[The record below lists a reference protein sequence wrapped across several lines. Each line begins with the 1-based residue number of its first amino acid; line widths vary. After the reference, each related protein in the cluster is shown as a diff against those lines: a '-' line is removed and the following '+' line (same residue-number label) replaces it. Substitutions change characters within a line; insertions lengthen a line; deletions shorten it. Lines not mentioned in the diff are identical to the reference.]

1 MPGERA
7 KDVLRQLCDLSKD
20 HASDIKDLMKYRE
33 NSAGGMMNTEFI
45 HVHPDQKVSEVFD
58 RLRAQGH
65 DIDMIYYLYVIDEKE
80 RLVGVFSLRDLLLAD
95 PSKQVKDIMLTEV
108 ISVLPTSSR
117 EEVANVLSRYDLLA
131 LPVVN
136 NENVILGIV
145 TFDDALEY
153 TLPEDIKSRLPANY
167 HRNRRTHKV

>member
-1 MPGERA
+1 MT
-7 KDVLRQLCDLSKD
+7 
-20 HASDIKDLMKYRE
+20 YRE

-45 HVHPDQKVSEVFD
+45 YIHPEQQISDVFAK
-58 RLRAQGH
+58 LRSFGH
-65 DIDMIYYLYVIDEKE
+65 DIDMIYYVYVLDEKE
-80 RLVGVFSLRDLLLAD
+80 RLVGVFSLRDMLLAD
-95 PSKQVKDIMLTEV
+95 PAKPVKDIMLTEV

-136 NENVILGIV
+136 NENVMLGIV

-153 TLPEDIKSRLPANY
+153 TLPEEIKSRLPANY
-167 HRNRRTHKV
+167 HRNRRVHKV